1 VNIWKPTARMKQ
13 ELAPFSLLYR
23 EVIEENQKL
32 RLELAKCIEKND
44 RLFEM
49 VLKMRKEAK
58 S

>member
-1 VNIWKPTARMKQ
+1 MKQ